1 MAMQL
6 LARRCLRY
14 DKSRS
19 RDWGRVNCCLY
30 HARNWYCAHNHVF
43 KALEGV
49 LKGAGYSTSLEMGL
63 TSEGNRISKT
73 STSAWRSRRTCW
85 WTSPCA
91 AISFAPGVM
100 RGYKDS
106 IKAFPRQRHEF

>member
-30 HARNWYCAHNHVF
+30 HARNWYCAHNHVLRASTCVW
-43 KALEGV
+43 KD
-49 LKGAGYSTSLEMGL
+49 AGYFTPLKMVL
-63 TSEGNRISKT
+63 TSATAARISKS
-73 STSAWRSRRTCW
+73 STCAWGRRICW

-91 AISFAPGVM
+91 TISLALGAM
-100 RGYKDS
+100 GG
-106 IKAFPRQRHEF
+106 